1 MKAEPAIL
9 TKAVRPIRAKC
20 PLAAAPDGAVIGRDH
35 GGTHRRRLHCC
46 AMSERAPTRLFHPGP
61 LHAGASLQLDEH
73 ASHHA
78 VRVLRLTA
86 GAALELFNGSGLR
99 WPATLLEARANGAA
113 VQLGDPIDARTEST
127 LDLHLAQCL
136 PGGDKMDWV
145 VEKAVELGVRSL
157 QPLQARRS
165 VLRLD
170 AVRAAKRLAHWQR
183 IAIAACMQCGRDS
196 VPEIHPV
203 IDLERWLQVPSQPD
217 EPDPTARRWLLSPH
231 ATGDMPPVGTPPG
244 RVWLLVGP
252 EGGLAEEETAR
263 ALAAGWEPLQLG
275 PRVLRTETAGLAALA
290 AVQARFGDFTG
301 LR

>member
-1 MKAEPAIL
+1 
-9 TKAVRPIRAKC
+9 
-20 PLAAAPDGAVIGRDH
+20 
-35 GGTHRRRLHCC
+35 
-46 AMSERAPTRLFHPGP
+46 MSERAPTRLFHPGP
-61 LHAGASLQLDEH
+61 LQAGATVQLDEQ

-86 GAALELFNGSGLR
+86 GAALEVFNGSGLR

-113 VQLGDPIDARTEST
+113 VQLADPIDAGTESPMA
-127 LDLHLAQCL
+127 LHLAQCL

-145 VEKAVELGVRSL
+145 VEKAVELGVRSI

-170 AVRAAKRLAHWQR
+170 GPRAAKRLGHWQR
-183 IAIAACMQCGRDS
+183 IAIAACMQCGRDR

-203 IDLERWLQVPSQPD
+203 IDLDRWLQTPVQQGG
-217 EPDPTARRWLLSPH
+217 PDPDAPRWLLSPDGGERVRVG
-231 ATGDMPPVGTPPG
+231 ATPE
-244 RVWLLVGP
+244 RLWLLVGP
-252 EGGLAEEETAR
+252 EGGLTDDETAG
-263 ALAAGWEPLQLG
+263 ALAAGWERLQLG

-290 AVQARFGDFTG
+290 AVQTRFGDFSG